1 MFSEY
6 DQFVLRN
13 TAKMPITRF
22 TMPRVPKMIEAICPG
37 CFKGF
42 TKIGSMHRHVYEDR
56 CPHPIP
62 QFVAK
67 VKAEHRARVAAA
79 AARSKARKAARA
91 SRVDPLPAAPTP
103 AVRDH
108 PSRAR
113 EASMGRCPGFLQN
126 DCTSHFAQQRD
137 LEMVK
142 TDIEKLS
149 QQQQND
155 FCPMIKTEPD
165 FSAFNFPSLIASWDT
180 YDVGINIKTE
190 SQWS

>member
-6 DQFVLRN
+6 NQFVLRN
-13 TAKMPITRF
+13 TAQMPITRF

-37 CFKGF
+37 CSKGF

-91 SRVDPLPAAPTP
+91 SRADPLPAAPTP

-113 EASMGRCPGFLQN
+113 EASMGRSPGFLQD
-126 DCTSHFAQQRD
+126 DCASHAAQQRD
-137 LEMVK
+137 LGM
-142 TDIEKLS
+142 
-149 QQQQND
+149 QQQND
-155 FCPMIKTEPD
+155 FCPIIKTEPD
-165 FSAFNFPSLIASWDT
+165 FSAFNFPSLIASWDLH
-180 YDVGINIKTE
+180 DVGINIKTE

>member
-6 DQFVLRN
+6 NQLASRN
-13 TAKMPITRF
+13 TAQMPITRF

-79 AARSKARKAARA
+79 AARSKAREAARA
-91 SRVDPLPAAPTP
+91 SRADPLPAATTP
-103 AVRDH
+103 AVRDC
-108 PSRAR
+108 PSWAR
-113 EASMGRCPGFLQN
+113 EDSMGRSPGFLQD
-126 DCTSHFAQQRD
+126 DCGSHFAQQRD
-137 LEMVK
+137 LGMDK
-142 TDIEKLS
+142 TDVEKLPL
-149 QQQQND
+149 QQQND
-155 FCPMIKTEPD
+155 SCPVMIKTEPD
-165 FSAFNFPSLIASWDT
+165 LSGFDFKSLITSWDL
-180 YDVGINIKTE
+180 GIDIKTE
-190 SQWS
+190 SQWL

>member
-1 MFSEY
+1 MFSEHN
-6 DQFVLRN
+6 QLASRN
-13 TAKMPITRF
+13 TAQMPVTRF

-91 SRVDPLPAAPTP
+91 SRADPLPAATTP
-103 AVRDH
+103 AVRDY

-113 EASMGRCPGFLQN
+113 EDSMGRSPGVLQD
-126 DCTSHFAQQRD
+126 DCGSHFAQQRD
-137 LEMVK
+137 LGM
-142 TDIEKLS
+142 LPL
-149 QQQQND
+149 QQHND
-155 FCPMIKTEPD
+155 FCPPMIKIEPELSGFD
-165 FSAFNFPSLIASWDT
+165 FQSLIASWNL
-180 YDVGINIKTE
+180 GINIKTE
-190 SQWS
+190 PQW